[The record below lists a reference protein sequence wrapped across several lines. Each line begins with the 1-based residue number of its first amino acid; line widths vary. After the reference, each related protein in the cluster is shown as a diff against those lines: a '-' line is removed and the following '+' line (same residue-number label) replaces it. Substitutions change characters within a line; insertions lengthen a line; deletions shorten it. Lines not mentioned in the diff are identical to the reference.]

1 MPSGGLRAPW
11 PARRRRSALSS
22 SRPVQSSRPSSL
34 RLEKQLALPAPPATL
49 MLTEIGAA
57 TDKVERRSYARATHH
72 QRVKETSMT
81 KTWQRFQAS
90 QLTMVLGGLSVVG
103 IVALAVIAALV
114 LRQQEIEVWRNQM
127 SNNSLLLSEHTYQ
140 TMTSSYTAL
149 VLNKDTGTMKADRVI
164 VLEFNS
170 VTVGVLVHS
179 VSRIYRISWR
189 NVEPPSRLV
198 EGAQV
203 TGMVKM
209 DDRIILVLDF
219 EKIVGELCQDSAL
232 RPMQVEQLSTQ
243 ESVDRSGHCV
253 LVADDSAFIRNI
265 MVSALRGAGYQVE
278 EATDGEE
285 AWEMIRARLTESK
298 RYDLLITDVEMPQM
312 DGLHL
317 TSLVRK
323 EEALAGMPVVIFS
336 SLASDGNRRKWIN
349 LGANQILTK
358 PELPRLVEVAGELIG
373 ASTA

>member
-1 MPSGGLRAPW
+1 MSQQGKIL
-11 PARRRRSALSS
+11 
-22 SRPVQSSRPSSL
+22 
-34 RLEKQLALPAPPATL
+34 LESDTNELEL
-49 MLTEIGAA
+49 
-57 TDKVERRSYARATHH
+57 VEFRIDEVAHD
-72 QRVKETSMT
+72 
-81 KTWQRFQAS
+81 
-90 QLTMVLGGLSVVG
+90 GSVVPCYYG
-103 IVALAVIAALV
+103 VNVAKVREIIRCPQLSTVVNAAPAVAGMIK
-114 LRQQEIEVWRNQM
+114 LREKIITIID
-127 SNNSLLLSEHTYQ
+127 L
-140 TMTSSYTAL
+140 AL

-232 RPMQVEQLSTQ
+232 RPMQVEQLSMQ
-243 ESVDRSGHCV
+243 ESIDRSGHCV
-253 LVADDSAFIRNI
+253 LVA
-265 MVSALRGAGYQVE
+265 

-373 ASTA
+373 TSTA